1 MSIRTERVSSE
12 IKQSLAKLFQ
22 QELTE
27 LYTGLLTVTQ
37 VRISP
42 DLLSCKV
49 YISILGSQTPKEAIL
64 EEIRQNTKRVR
75 GALSH
80 DLKLRNTPELLFY
93 LDNTLDEVD
102 RIETLLKKIH
112 PNEND

>member
-1 MSIRTERVSSE
+1 MSIRTERVSGE

-27 LYTGLLTVTQ
+27 LYSGLLTITQ

-49 YISILGSQTPKEAIL
+49 YISILGSQKPKESIL
-64 EEIRQNTKRVR
+64 DDIKANTKMVR
-75 GALSH
+75 GALSR

-93 LDNTLDEVD
+93 LDDTLDEVD
-102 RIETLLKKIH
+102 RIETLLKKIR
-112 PNEND
+112 PQDNE

>member
-1 MSIRTERVSSE
+1 MSIRTERVSGE

-27 LYTGLLTVTQ
+27 LYSGLLTITQ

-49 YISILGSQTPKEAIL
+49 YISILGSQKPKEAIL
-64 EEIRQNTKRVR
+64 QDIIANTKMVR
-75 GALSH
+75 GALSR

-93 LDNTLDEVD
+93 LDDTLDEVD
-102 RIETLLKKIH
+102 RIETLLKKIR
-112 PNEND
+112 PQENE

>member
-1 MSIRTERVSSE
+1 MSIRTERVSGE
-12 IKQSLAKLFQ
+12 IKESLAKLFQ

-27 LYTGLLTVTQ
+27 LYTGLLTVTG

-49 YISILGSQTPKEAIL
+49 YISILGAKTPKEAIL
-64 EEIRQNTKRVR
+64 QEIRQNTKRVR

-80 DLKLRNTPELLFY
+80 DLNLRNTPELLFY
-93 LDNTLDEVD
+93 LDETLNEVD
-102 RIETLLKKIH
+102 RIETLLKKIR
-112 PNEND
+112 PQEND